1 MKLSIGAGIVT
12 VVAGSLAGPVIAQ
25 ESDNNNVGVTELQE
39 RIEALEAAAAES
51 DRNVT
56 TEPDDDTTITLY
68 GFVRAEAFYDFDF
81 AQGDLTRSSRIGE
94 AEFETD
100 AEFETSVRVSRFGIL
115 SSTPTAIGEIKTQLE
130 VDLFSGSDETS
141 SPNLRLRHANVNIND
156 TLLFGQF
163 WTNFMPIV
171 HYPRTADFNGPV
183 GVTFA
188 RVPQARYTYRSDAL
202 EISASIE
209 EANGGGSSDPVA
221 TAAMLYKGSNFSTR
235 VAGLVGTFD
244 SDGEDLDTNALT
256 LSGSY
261 TPRAGS
267 TITGTFATGQGIGNL
282 LVGGGAQAV
291 DGEANES
298 DSFTL
303 QFMQA
308 INEKL
313 SLGIAYGQADYDGL
327 TNTGTIDFDELQSVF
342 VNAFYSP
349 VDNLTFAAEYSLGR
363 REGSSGADSANRI
376 GSSITYSF

>member
-1 MKLSIGAGIVT
+1 MKLSFEAAIIAVA
-12 VVAGSLAGPVIAQ
+12 AGSLTGPVIAQ
-25 ESDNNNVGVTELQE
+25 DSDVDNTGVTELQE
-39 RIEALEAAAAES
+39 RIEALEAAAEDTNS
-51 DRNVT
+51 NLT
-56 TEPDDDTTITLY
+56 TEIGDDTTITLY
-68 GFVRAEAFYDFDF
+68 GFLRAEAFYDFDF
-81 AQGDLTRSSRIGE
+81 AQGDLTRSGRIGE

-100 AEFETSVRVSRFGIL
+100 GEFETSVRVSRFGIL
-115 SSTPTAIGEIKTQLE
+115 SSTPTAIGEIMTQLE
-130 VDLFSGSDETS
+130 FDLFSGSDETS
-141 SPNLRLRHANVNIND
+141 SPNPRLRHANVNIND

-202 EISASIE
+202 EVSASVE
-209 EANGGGSSDPVA
+209 EANGSGSSDPVG
-221 TAAMLYKGSNFSTR
+221 TAAVLYKGDNFSAR

-261 TPRAGS
+261 TPIAGS
-267 TITGTFATGQGIGNL
+267 TVTGTFVTGQGIGNL

-291 DGEANES
+291 DGEANDS

-303 QFMQA
+303 QFMQD

-313 SLGIAYGQADYDGL
+313 SLGVAYGYVDYDEL
-327 TNTGTIDFDELQSVF
+327 TDTGTIDFDELQSVF
-342 VNAFYSP
+342 LNAFYSP
-349 VDNLTFAAEYSLGR
+349 VSNLTFAAEYSQGR
-363 REGSSGADSANRI
+363 REGSSGTDSADRI
-376 GSSITYSF
+376 GSSVTYSF